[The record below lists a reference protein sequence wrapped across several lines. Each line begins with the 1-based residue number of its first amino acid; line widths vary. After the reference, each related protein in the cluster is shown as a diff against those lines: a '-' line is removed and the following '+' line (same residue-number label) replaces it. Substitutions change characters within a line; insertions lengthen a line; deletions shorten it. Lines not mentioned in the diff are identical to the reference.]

1 MTRTEVKARIAFG
14 VVAAI
19 ALAGCAT
26 TPPASSPAQE
36 EAAKPPSA
44 QIEKKRA
51 ERRKLRDD
59 TLAQLYEGKP
69 EVRDEIAQAEGYA
82 VFDGTQLNLVLYVGA
97 SGQGILVDK
106 NGVETFMQM
115 KRAGMGPGVGYKDYR
130 QIIVF
135 KSRAL
140 LDQFRTVGADVSA
153 SADATVKMD
162 GKGSA
167 LDGSVSFNPQ
177 LSVYQITDRG
187 LLLQAN
193 WGGVAYIPDADLN

>member
-59 TLAQLYEGKP
+59 TLAQLY
-69 EVRDEIAQAEGYA
+69 EIAQAEGYA